1 MLYKDDQ
8 NIACTEILH
17 VLRKRQ
23 GLNMNYKESIRKKT
37 IKKIPIFDF
46 SLLTIFTKSFII
58 GNEQNSKYTSVFF
71 NSLGVSPN
79 RCSASEM

>member
-1 MLYKDDQ
+1 MFY
-8 NIACTEILH
+8 E
-17 VLRKRQ
+17 
-23 GLNMNYKESIRKKT
+23 NMNYKESIRKKT

-58 GNEQNSKYTSVFF
+58 GNEQNSKYTSVLF
-71 NSLGVSPN
+71 NSLGVIPN